1 MGRSKV
7 PGTNIAEVCLV
18 LSQWEKMTLILERL
32 EAPGKGNTQWWGER
46 GSALLETRGE
56 ENRMR
61 NCGRESGRW
70 AMAGM

>member
-1 MGRSKV
+1 MGWTRA
-7 PGTNIAEVCLV
+7 PGTYIVEVSQV
-18 LSQWEKMTLILERL
+18 WSQWEKMCLILERL

>member
-1 MGRSKV
+1 MS
-7 PGTNIAEVCLV
+7 
-18 LSQWEKMTLILERL
+18 LILERL